1 MLNRHTSAAVLR
13 RRCAAAEESKLQPYW
28 CGKRGLMGKTCPL
41 AFYPFCS
48 QPGPSTRAGMQCKG
62 LQRHFSCC
70 NVSAQSMRAVI
81 HDSQKCIKDTLT
93 PCAIWA
99 AVGASVCCMHLWL
112 LGLLAHHPMR
122 QEPQRRVC
130 SAILEACT
138 QSTTAGIEGQEACCR
153 AHGWRVRITSLLRVA
168 ALLHI
173 SGQLVPIQ
181 AVVPPK
187 AASWPIDCLIA

>member
-28 CGKRGLMGKTCPL
+28 CGKRGLMEKTCPL

-112 LGLLAHHPMR
+112 LGLLAHHPM
-122 QEPQRRVC
+122 
-130 SAILEACT
+130 SAGT
-138 QSTTAGIEGQEACCR
+138 PKK
-153 AHGWRVRITSLLRVA
+153 SLLRNPGGMHPEYNSRDRGSRSLLQGSRLACENYEFA
-168 ALLHI
+168 ACGGIATHLW
-173 SGQLVPIQ
+173 
-181 AVVPPK
+181 
-187 AASWPIDCLIA
+187 AARAHTGSRTSKSSLMAN